1 MAWVTGAPLEMSE
14 DLMTTFN
21 ISLVVRGTI
30 SETSL
35 DRKAESSSQQRY
47 SAPKASNMFRQ
58 ASASTQYLVC
68 MPCVVLITSGWQIK
82 GVPWRN
88 AKLIVMTLC
97 KLNLQHCLASSAYQ

>member
-1 MAWVTGAPLEMSE
+1 MSTSLLVICPWLKACMALVTGAPLEMSE

-58 ASASTQYLVC
+58 ASDSADHLMC
-68 MPCVVLITSGWQIK
+68 MPCVVFTGLDDKSKTHHGK
-82 GVPWRN
+82 MPN
-88 AKLIVMTLC
+88 
-97 KLNLQHCLASSAYQ
+97 HCL